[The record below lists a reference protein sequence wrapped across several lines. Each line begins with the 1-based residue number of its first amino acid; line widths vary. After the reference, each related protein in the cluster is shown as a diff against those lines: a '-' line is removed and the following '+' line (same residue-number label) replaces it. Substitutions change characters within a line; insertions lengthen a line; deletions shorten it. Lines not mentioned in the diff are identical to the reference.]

1 MAKFNVVQKRRRALI
16 AEKKIGPGVSNITT
30 VEEAERVL
38 TAGSKVVLGFLNSLV
53 VSFQILFAS

>member
-1 MAKFNVVQKRRRALI
+1 MTWIK
-16 AEKKIGPGVSNITT
+16 KKIGPGVSNITT